1 MNKKISVALLGAL
14 LLVLLIVPAAVDLG
28 YLLQSAIVIFLYM
41 YWACCWNIMGGFAGL
56 FSMGNGIYIGLGAYT
71 SAILWVELGLTPWLG
86 MLAGGLVAGL
96 VSLIIGYPTFKLKGI
111 YYSLATFA
119 LLSVFKIIF
128 TSNKYIL
135 GIHTYGS
142 DGYKIPVKVGFWN
155 MQFSSKLSYY
165 YIVIALVVIAVV
177 VSLVISRSQMG
188 YYFRAIKA
196 NQSSAASLGVNVVK
210 LKLEAQFITAFL
222 TGIGGAFY
230 AQLMQYLGPTTI
242 FGTDLSVTILI
253 LVIVGGSGTL
263 WGPVVGAAILMP
275 LNQFFRTALA
285 NYSGL
290 ATVIY
295 GVTLALMV
303 FFAPGGILGVINNYR
318 SKRKAEKVIQSA
330 AAEKAAASAEEGG
343 EGK

>member
-1 MNKKISVALLGAL
+1 MNKKTSSILLGVL
-14 LLVLLIVPAAVDLG
+14 LAILLIVPAAVDLG

-86 MLAGGLVAGL
+86 MLVGGLVAGI
-96 VSLIIGYPTFKLKGI
+96 VSVIIGYPTFKLKGM

-142 DGYKIPVKVGFWN
+142 DGYKIPVEVGFWN
-155 MQFSSKLSYY
+155 MQFNSKLGYY
-165 YIVIALVVIAVV
+165 YIVIALVVVAIV
-177 VSLVISRSQMG
+177 VSKFISKSQMG

-196 NQSSAASLGVNVVK
+196 NQGSAASLGVNVVR
-210 LKLEAQFITAFL
+210 LKIQAQFITAFL
-222 TGIGGAFY
+222 TGVGGAFY
-230 AQLMQYLGPTTI
+230 AQMMQYLGPSTI

-275 LNQFFRTALA
+275 LNQFFRTALSS
-285 NYSGL
+285 YSGL

-295 GVTLALMV
+295 GVTLAVMV
-303 FFAPGGILGVINNYR
+303 FFAPGGVLGVINKYR
-318 SKRKAEKVIQSA
+318 SKRKATQAIKDSSG
-330 AAEKAAASAEEGG
+330 KAPASAEEGG
-343 EGK
+343 DSK

>member
-1 MNKKISVALLGAL
+1 MNKKVSATLLGIL
-14 LLVLLIVPAAVDLG
+14 LLVLLITPAAVDLG

-71 SAILWVELGLTPWLG
+71 SAILWVELGMTPWLG
-86 MLAGGLVAGL
+86 MLVGGLVAGL

-128 TSNKYIL
+128 TSNKYIF

-142 DGYKIPVKVGFWN
+142 DGYKIPVEVGFWN
-155 MQFSSKLSYY
+155 MQFDSKLGYY
-165 YIVIALVVIAVV
+165 YVVIALVIIAMMVCKM
-177 VSLVISRSQMG
+177 ISKSQMG

-196 NQSSAASLGVNVVK
+196 NQGSAASLGVNVVK
-210 LKLEAQFITAFL
+210 LKLQAQFITAFL
-222 TGIGGAFY
+222 TGVGGAFY
-230 AQLMQYLGPTTI
+230 AQMMQYLGPTTI

-263 WGPVVGAAILMP
+263 WGPVIGAAILMP
-275 LNQFFRTALA
+275 LNQFFRTAL
-285 NYSGL
+285 SSFTGL

-295 GVTLALMV
+295 GLTLAVMV

-318 SKRKAEKVIQSA
+318 NKRKAAQAIESVDAKLDTPP
-330 AAEKAAASAEEGG
+330 KKEGR
-343 EGK
+343 